1 MTTPTSNPRPRAV
14 ADQDETVVAHAGN
27 GVAPAVEPGART
39 NGSAGGATGDAA
51 GGTGLVAAPAPPPA
65 PTASATTAQAPTGAA
80 VHRAAGPAQVGGLP
94 SDPETVPKQWAQA
107 RGRRKRLLLLIP
119 ILLTALCVASLLAYR
134 YWYQT
139 TYFVST
145 ENASVTGDLVQVG
158 SLNAGRIV
166 ATRVDV
172 GRPVR
177 EGQEIA
183 VVAMPQEVGSGMAG
197 AAPRMGITGNSDSLV
212 PVYSPL
218 NGIVAARMGHV
229 GGTVTA
235 GQPIYSLVDPRQVW
249 IRANVEEASAWR
261 VEVGQVAY
269 IHADALNRDFVG
281 QVDAITP
288 ASAATF
294 SLLPGNNASGNFTK
308 VTQYV
313 PVKIV
318 VDTRGVVLPLETSVE
333 VRILVREPPSEWPLP
348 WEP

>member
-1 MTTPTSNPRPRAV
+1 
-14 ADQDETVVAHAGN
+14 
-27 GVAPAVEPGART
+27 
-39 NGSAGGATGDAA
+39 
-51 GGTGLVAAPAPPPA
+51 
-65 PTASATTAQAPTGAA
+65 
-80 VHRAAGPAQVGGLP
+80 
-94 SDPETVPKQWAQA
+94 
-107 RGRRKRLLLLIP
+107 
-119 ILLTALCVASLLAYR
+119 LLALAAATYFGYR
-134 YWYQT
+134 YWFET

-183 VVAMPQEVGSGMAG
+183 VVAMPREVGSTAVG
-197 AAPRMGITGNSDSLV
+197 AAPRMGITGTDDSLV

-218 NGIVAARMGHV
+218 NGIVAARLGHV

-235 GQPIYSLVDPRQVW
+235 GQPIFYLVDPSQVW
-249 IRANVEEASAWR
+249 VRANIEEASAWR
-261 VEVGQVAY
+261 VQVGQTAS
-269 IHADALNRDFVG
+269 IHVDALNRNFWG
-281 QVDAITP
+281 HVDAITP

-294 SLLPGNNASGNFTK
+294 SLLPANNASGNFTK

-318 VDTRGVVLPLETSVE
+318 VDDARGVVLPLGTSVV
-333 VRILVREPPSEWPLP
+333 VRIQVREPGSELPLP
-348 WEP
+348 WQP